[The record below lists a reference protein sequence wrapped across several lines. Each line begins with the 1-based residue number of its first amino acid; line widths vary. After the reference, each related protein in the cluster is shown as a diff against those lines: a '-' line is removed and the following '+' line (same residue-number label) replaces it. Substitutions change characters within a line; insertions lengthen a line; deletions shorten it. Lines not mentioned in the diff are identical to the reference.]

1 VEHLSFSIPE
11 TGFYGLR
18 VGYGQNTFANFANWG
33 SATFPQTYGLAW
45 NGTAFST
52 LYWNAAGSGV
62 WNGVDANWTTSSNG
76 TGGTARSATTPYS
89 TLVVGSGGYQS
100 ILVEGAREAAGL
112 VLSNGTAT
120 FSGNSS
126 PSLSVGAGGIH
137 LASTADGDATFESS
151 LPIQVAASQAW
162 SNASAHDLVFNG
174 EISGA
179 GDLEI
184 AASSAGAVVW
194 NGNHTRTGNT
204 TVGDGL
210 LVVNGDTSP
219 GGVTTVSSG
228 GAVGGSGTLSGLLLE
243 EGGTLAP
250 GNSPGTLHIDGNATW
265 QGGGHYNWQ
274 VFSENPDAA
283 DQSLA
288 GTGWDFIDIAGTLT
302 LSGFDTS
309 ANRFHLNLWTLSGIA
324 PDQNGPVG
332 GFDPAVG
339 STWLIARADGGII
352 LNSVSLLANTDYT
365 GYFSIHTSPFNGTAG
380 WAGALPQGGFRI
392 FTMAEPIG
400 LYLSANPTGVPEPNQ
415 LAASVFLLA
424 GAGIGAL
431 IKRRCSKKRGLWI
444 IHKKP

>member
-1 VEHLSFSIPE
+1 MAFLNYLMAHLQQQGITRFIFSLGHQAAEIQAYLQHNFPGLDADYISE
-11 TGFYGLR
+11 TTPL
-18 VGYGQNTFANFANWG
+18 
-33 SATFPQTYGLAW
+33 
-45 NGTAFST
+45 
-52 LYWNAAGSGV
+52 
-62 WNGVDANWTTSSNG
+62 G
-76 TGGTARSATTPYS
+76 TGGA
-89 TLVVGSGGYQS
+89 LVK
-100 ILVEGAREAAGL
+100 AA
-112 VLSNGTAT
+112 
-120 FSGNSS
+120 
-126 PSLSVGAGGIH
+126 
-137 LASTADGDATFESS
+137 
-151 LPIQVAASQAW
+151 QAC
-162 SNASAHDLVFNG
+162 
-174 EISGA
+174 
-179 GDLEI
+179 
-184 AASSAGAVVW
+184 
-194 NGNHTRTGNT
+194 
-204 TVGDGL
+204 TVPDV

-228 GAVGGSGTLSGLLLE
+228 GAVGGSGTLGGLLLE

-250 GNSPGTLHIDGNATW
+250 GNSPGTLHVDGNATW

-274 VFSENPDAA
+274 VFLENPDAA